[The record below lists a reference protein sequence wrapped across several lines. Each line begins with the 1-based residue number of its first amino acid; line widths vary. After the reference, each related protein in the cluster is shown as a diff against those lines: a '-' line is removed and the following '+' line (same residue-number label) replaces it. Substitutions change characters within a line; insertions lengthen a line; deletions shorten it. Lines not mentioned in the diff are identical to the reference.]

1 MAARAFGG
9 AHLCHEKMVISVNL
23 NDAFGHARYSRYS
36 TRAELG
42 SDERSVLFLV
52 GSTAI
57 SGGTFV
63 ILQHAL
69 ALKEYGWRVTLACL
83 AIDHGSDPWHP
94 ALVELDLIPMDR
106 VEGRTFDVAIAT
118 WWRTV
123 LDLHRIDA
131 RQYVYFVQSIESRFY
146 GGDPILESIVSLVD
160 ETYKL
165 ELLVITIAGWIQLFL
180 HSEYGVSS
188 LLVRNGIRKDL
199 FSLVGPRFAPL
210 RDDGIRVLVEGP
222 VGVPMKNVDAAVRLA
237 RAGGAAEIWLVSGSA
252 GESNH
257 LVDRFFRTVR
267 VEDMSMI
274 YRSCDV
280 LLKLSR
286 VEGMYGPPL
295 EMFHCGGT
303 VVSYDVTG
311 FEEYVVDEV
320 NGLVVPMDDEAGVV
334 ESIRRLAKD
343 RILLARL
350 KHGALLTAA
359 GWMDWRKSSREFAGY
374 MTGIANLPE
383 RDYSLAR
390 RRSAELS
397 ARLP

>member
-1 MAARAFGG
+1 MA
-9 AHLCHEKMVISVNL
+9 HEVQDS
-23 NDAFGHARYSRYS
+23 FGHERYSRYS
-36 TRAELG
+36 TRVDSVG
-42 SDERSVLFLV
+42 RSRSVVFLV

-69 ALKEYGWRVTLACL
+69 ALKSLGWNVTLACQM
-83 AIDHGSDPWHP
+83 IDHGSDPWHP
-94 ALVELDLIPMDR
+94 ALDELDLVKIEDIGD
-106 VEGRTFDVAIAT
+106 VSFDVAVAT

-123 LDLHRIDA
+123 LEIHRVNA
-131 RQYVYFVQSIESRFY
+131 RQYVYFVQSVESRFY
-146 GGDPILESIVSLVD
+146 GDDPILESIVELVN
-160 ETYKL
+160 ETYEL
-165 ELLVITIAGWIQLFL
+165 ELLVITIAAWIQMYLF
-180 HSEYGVSS
+180 SEHGAPS

-199 FSLVGPRFAPL
+199 FASVGPRFAPL
-210 RDDGIRVLVEGP
+210 RQDGLRVLVEGP

-237 RAGGAAEIWLVSGSA
+237 RAGGASEVWLVSGNA

-267 VEDMSMI
+267 VEDMAMI

-286 VEGMYGPPL
+286 VEGMFGPPL

-303 VVSYDVTG
+303 VITYDVTG
-311 FEEYVVDEV
+311 FEEYVIDGI
-320 NGLVVPMDDEAGVV
+320 NGLVVPMDDEPGVIAAV
-334 ESIRRLAKD
+334 HKLATD
-343 RILLARL
+343 RSLLARL

-359 GWMDWRKSSREFAGY
+359 EWMDWEKSSREFAGF
-374 MTGIANLPE
+374 MNSIAKLP
-383 RDYSLAR
+383 DKDFSLMR
-390 RRSAELS
+390 KRSAELA

>member
-1 MAARAFGG
+1 MAFA
-9 AHLCHEKMVISVNL
+9 ND
-23 NDAFGHARYSRYS
+23 DAFGHRRFSRYS
-36 TRAELG
+36 TRVDVEA
-42 SDERSVLFLV
+42 RSVVFLV

-69 ALKEYGWRVTLACL
+69 ALKEFGWDVTLACQM
-83 AIDHGSDPWHP
+83 IDHGSDPWHP
-94 ALVELDLIPMDR
+94 ALSELNLVSLEDVSD
-106 VEGRTFDVAIAT
+106 RTFDVAIAT

-123 LDLHRIDA
+123 LELHRVQA

-146 GGDPILESIVSLVD
+146 GGDPILESIVALVD

-165 ELLVITIAGWIQLFL
+165 DLLVITIAGWIQIFL
-180 HSEYGVSS
+180 YSEYRSPS

-199 FSLVGPRFAPL
+199 FSPVGPSFAP
-210 RDDGIRVLVEGP
+210 RRADGIRVLVEGP
-222 VGVPMKNVDAAVRLA
+222 VGIPMKNVDAAVRLA
-237 RAGGAAEIWLVSGSA
+237 RAGGASETWLVSGNA

-267 VEDMSMI
+267 VEDMAMI

-280 LLKLSR
+280 LVKLSR

-303 VVSYDVTG
+303 VVTYDVTG
-311 FEEYVVDEV
+311 FEEYVVDGV

-334 ESIRRLAKD
+334 DAIRRLAAD
-343 RILLARL
+343 PRLLARL
-350 KHGALLTAA
+350 KHGAQLTAA
-359 GWMDWRKSSREFAGY
+359 KWIDWRASSREFAGY
-374 MTGIANLPE
+374 MSAIANLPE
-383 RDYSLAR
+383 RDYSEAL

>member
-1 MAARAFGG
+1 
-9 AHLCHEKMVISVNL
+9 
-23 NDAFGHARYSRYS
+23 
-36 TRAELG
+36 
-42 SDERSVLFLV
+42 LV

-69 ALKEYGWRVTLACL
+69 ALKQLGWNVTLACQM
-83 AIDHGSDPWHP
+83 IDHGNEPWHP
-94 ALVELDLIPMDR
+94 ALNELVIVCIEDVAELS
-106 VEGRTFDVAIAT
+106 FDVAVAT

-123 LDLHRIDA
+123 LEIHRVRA
-131 RQYVYFVQSIESRFY
+131 RQYVYFVQSVESRFY
-146 GGDPILESIVSLVD
+146 GGDPILQSIVDLVD

-165 ELLVITIAGWIQLFL
+165 DLLVITIAAWIQVFL
-180 HSEYGVSS
+180 YAEYGAPSF
-188 LLVRNGIRKDL
+188 LVRNGIRKDL
-199 FSLVGPRFAPL
+199 FAPVGPRFSPPHN
-210 RDDGIRVLVEGP
+210 DGIRVLVEGP

-237 RAGGAAEIWLVSGSA
+237 RAGGAAEVWLVSGNASD
-252 GESNH
+252 SNH

-267 VEDMSMI
+267 VEDMGMV

-311 FEEYVVDEV
+311 FEEYVVNGV
-320 NGLVVPMDDEAGVV
+320 NGLVVPMDDEASV
-334 ESIRRLAKD
+334 IAALRNLATD
-343 RILLARL
+343 RSLLSRL

-359 GWMDWRKSSREFAGY
+359 EWMDWPKSSKEFAGY
-374 MTGIANLPE
+374 ISAIANLPDHDFSE
-383 RDYSLAR
+383 TR
-390 RRSAELS
+390 RRSFEL
-397 ARLP
+397 AKRLP

>member
-1 MAARAFGG
+1 MAN
-9 AHLCHEKMVISVNL
+9 EIVDS
-23 NDAFGHARYSRYS
+23 FGHQKYSRYS
-36 TRAELG
+36 TRVDFMEQP
-42 SDERSVLFLV
+42 RSVVFLV

-69 ALKEYGWRVTLACL
+69 ALKELGWKVTLACQM
-83 AIDHGSDPWHP
+83 IDHGSDPWHP
-94 ALVELDLIPMDR
+94 ALDELNLIRIEDVSDLS
-106 VEGRTFDVAIAT
+106 FDVAVAT

-123 LDLHRIDA
+123 LEIHRVNA

-146 GGDPILESIVSLVD
+146 GDDPILQSIIDLVD

-165 ELLVITIAGWIQLFL
+165 DLLVITIAGWIQMFL
-180 HSEYGVSS
+180 YSEYGAPS

-199 FSLVGPRFAPL
+199 FASVGPRFAPPL
-210 RDDGIRVLVEGP
+210 EEGIRVLVEGP

-237 RAGGAAEIWLVSGSA
+237 RAGGANEVWLVSGNA

-267 VEDMSMI
+267 VEDMAMV

-286 VEGMYGPPL
+286 VEGMFGPPL

-303 VVSYDVTG
+303 VISYDVTG
-311 FEEYVVDEV
+311 FEEYVVDGA
-320 NGLVVPMDDEAGVV
+320 NALVVPMDDEPGVIDAV
-334 ESIRRLAKD
+334 RRLATD
-343 RILLARL
+343 RSLLAHL

-359 GWMDWRKSSREFAGY
+359 EWMGWQKSSREFAGY
-374 MTGIANLPE
+374 MTAISNLPQ
-383 RDYSLAR
+383 RDYSLTR
-390 RRSAELS
+390 RRSAELA